1 MQQFENTPKS
11 KQKMSLKK
19 FNQQYNSKLSQFLS
33 KKQDSVNRLIDEEK
47 KVLTTPRINSRSSL
61 ILK

>member
-1 MQQFENTPKS
+1 MNKFENTPRS

-19 FNQQYNSKLSQFLS
+19 FTQLYNSKLSQFIS
-33 KKQDSVNRLIDEEK
+33 KKKDNVNRLIDEEK
-47 KVLTTPRINSRSSL
+47 KSFTTPRINSRSSL